1 MSTVPDPAGA
11 DGLDTLRGR
20 YDRMRADLQA
30 LQAQPVKDLPAID
43 RLVDALEQLQLRVKA
58 ELGIRGNNPN
68 E

>member
-1 MSTVPDPAGA
+1 MPDPAEAGGLGA
-11 DGLDTLRGR
+11 LRR
-20 YDRMRADLQA
+20 HYDRMRADLQA

-43 RLVDALEQLQLRVKA
+43 RLVDELEQLQLRVKA